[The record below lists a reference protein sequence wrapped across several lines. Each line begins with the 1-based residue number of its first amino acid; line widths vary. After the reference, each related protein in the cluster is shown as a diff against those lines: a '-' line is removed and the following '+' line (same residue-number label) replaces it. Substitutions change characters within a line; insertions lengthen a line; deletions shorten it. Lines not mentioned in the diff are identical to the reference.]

1 MEVETEDVK
10 PDIAS
15 TINIAGFST
24 IDEFTK
30 AGNTAV
36 VEGSKCTNAFPSGPT
51 RSLYAACPTF
61 SKIVEFQSN
70 KILETIQYVLKRNH
84 VRGNIQ
90 RRDNDEKFELL
101 LECNDI
107 MLERINTN
115 LDELAGIQKK
125 PVTELVQSDLHSV
138 SKLSPNSVS
147 GSWNNKNID
156 TRKSKEPRLLAA
168 KNIQRPQVSFKTPVD
183 NSNKTPFEPRLKYKP
198 NSIKP
203 LAVLPEYD
211 QDGNIEGYLHP
222 YETELNKFEVPPS
235 QLKSDTPLK
244 SKRLEE
250 TPLMYVDTK
259 QQLKQLMET
268 ELVAVSELAV
278 DLEHHSY
285 RTFQGFTCL
294 LQLSTREKDFII
306 DTLSLR
312 DELHILNEVFTDPKI
327 LKVFHGADSDVEWLQ
342 RDLSIYVVNMF
353 DTHQAAKRL
362 GLPRLSLAFLIK
374 HYCDFELD
382 KTFQLA
388 DWRMRPL
395 PEELILYARLD
406 THYLLYVWD
415 CMKRDLL
422 TLANE
427 RTNLLQSVFQ
437 SSVNICNKRYIKPRI
452 HSHSYMEFYRKTGR
466 IFDNRQL
473 FALSAIFEWR
483 DKIARQEDE
492 SYAYVLPNHMMLTIA
507 EALPR
512 EMQGVLACCNPIP
525 PLVKQNLNLL
535 HQFILKAREQPL
547 IKAPVEEHQTN
558 RTVQSVF
565 NKDSGF
571 LFCPHDLSFHKE
583 FRDDLPTLL
592 NGQES
597 NEDFSS
603 KLIVSEKS
611 SLSVFDTPENS
622 DDEAA
627 KEKLNRLKKIKFV
640 SPYARYLAILPIA
653 EQQRLEE
660 LKKQQEANKLK
671 RLCPEKTESTEE
683 YVLIKEERIDDPN
696 DEYAGNLPL
705 KDYGKRKPNDAVSNV
720 QEQQPTAKRV
730 KYETSTSEPR
740 NKRSATNDQQ
750 YEHETK
756 NEKKKKLNKLSHP
769 NATTTA
775 HNSQEFDYGQVDFK
789 KFKGGSHQT
798 KRNDNE
804 VHTNFRGKNKHHGN
818 NKKFNKLFT
827 FSGMQNKGNKKK

>member
-1 MEVETEDVK
+1 MEVDAEEPK
-10 PDIAS
+10 PEAAPV
-15 TINIAGFST
+15 INIAGFST
-24 IDEFTK
+24 IDEFAK
-30 AGNTAV
+30 AANLAV

-51 RSLYAACPTF
+51 RSLYAACPAF
-61 SKIVEFQSN
+61 SKVVEFQSN
-70 KILETIQYVLKRNH
+70 KILNAMQYVIKKNH

-125 PVTELVQSDLHSV
+125 PVTELLQSDLHSV
-138 SKLSPNSVS
+138 SPITSAAVS
-147 GSWNNKNID
+147 GSWNENK
-156 TRKSKEPRLLAA
+156 RSSAGRPKEPRLLAA
-168 KNIQRPQVSFKTPVD
+168 RNIQRPQVTFKTPVD
-183 NSNKTPFEPRLKYKP
+183 NSNKTPFEPRIKYKP

-211 QDGNIEGYLHP
+211 ADGAIEGYLHP

-235 QLKSDTPLK
+235 LLKQKTPDKPKRLEDTPLV
-244 SKRLEE
+244 
-250 TPLMYVDTK
+250 YVDNV
-259 QQLKQLMET
+259 QQLKQMMET
-268 ELVAVSELAV
+268 DFVGVSELAV

-294 LQLSTREKDFII
+294 LQISTREKDYII

-312 DELHILNEVFTDPKI
+312 DELHILNEVFTDPKV

-362 GLPRLSLAFLIK
+362 GLARLSLAFLIK
-374 HYCDFELD
+374 HYCDLELD

-388 DWRMRPL
+388 DWRIRPL

-415 CMKRDLL
+415 SMKMDLL
-422 TLANE
+422 KLANE
-427 RTNLLQSVFQ
+427 RTNLLESVFQ
-437 SSVNICNKRYIKPRI
+437 SSTNICKKRYIKPRI
-452 HSHSYMEFYRKTGR
+452 QGDSYMDFYRKTGR
-466 IFDNRQL
+466 VFDNRQL
-473 FALSAIFEWR
+473 FALGAIFEWR
-483 DKIARQEDE
+483 DKTARQEDE

-525 PLVKQNLNLL
+525 PLVKQNLQLL
-535 HQFILKAREQPL
+535 HQYILKARDQPL
-547 IKAPVEEHQTN
+547 IKPPVEEQQTN
-558 RTVQSVF
+558 RTTKNSEM
-565 NKDSGF
+565 NS

-592 NGQES
+592 NGQDN
-597 NEDFSS
+597 NEGLLT
-603 KLIVSEKS
+603 KLNVAEKS

-622 DDEAA
+622 DDETT

-671 RLCPEKTESTEE
+671 RLCPERTENMED
-683 YVLIKEERIDDPN
+683 YVVIKEERIVDPTG
-696 DEYAGNLPL
+696 EYGENLPL
-705 KDYGKRKPNDAVSNV
+705 KDYGKRKPNDAVESV
-720 QEQQPTAKRV
+720 QQPASKRM
-730 KYETSTSEPR
+730 KCEPTSSEQL
-740 NKRSATNDQQ
+740 NSTTENG
-750 YEHETK
+750 EESK
-756 NEKKKKLNKLSHP
+756 NQKKKKKKRKWS
-769 NATTTA
+769 TTVI
-775 HNSQEFDYGQVDFK
+775 SGFEFVRQC
-789 KFKGGSHQT
+789 ST
-798 KRNDNE
+798 I
-804 VHTNFRGKNKHHGN
+804 
-818 NKKFNKLFT
+818 
-827 FSGMQNKGNKKK
+827 